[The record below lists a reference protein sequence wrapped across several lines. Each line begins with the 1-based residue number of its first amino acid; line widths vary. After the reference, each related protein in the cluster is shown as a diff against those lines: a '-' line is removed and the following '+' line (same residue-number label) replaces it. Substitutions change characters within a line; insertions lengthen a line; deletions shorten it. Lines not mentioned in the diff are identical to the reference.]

1 MAAPLAARIEERTP
15 CDRRSPSFCLL
26 ALLAPLA
33 ALHAAVDPIEAAVT
47 ASGRPPADRE
57 RDARDHPVEVLRFF
71 GVAPGMTVVDMFGG
85 GGYWSE
91 LIGTIV
97 GATGKVYL
105 YNNAAYLQYAG
116 DALKERTASG
126 RLVNVV
132 PLNAEVGHLGIKPAS
147 VDMVLLVM
155 SYHDVYFKS
164 EDWAVTP
171 EALFADINAMLKPGG
186 ILAIVDHVAAAG
198 SGSSAAQKLH
208 RIDESFARTDIE
220 SRGFKFTGSLD
231 VLRNPPTTTRRAC
244 LIPRSRATPTNSS
257 LDSSSSPPTSP

>member
-1 MAAPLAARIEERTP
+1 MRPPFTVVL
-15 CDRRSPSFCLL
+15 LL
-26 ALLAPLA
+26 ALLAPPTP
-33 ALHAAVDPIEAAVT
+33 LHAAVDPIDAAVAASDRT
-47 ASGRPPADRE
+47 AADHE
-57 RDARDHPVEVLRFF
+57 RDARDHPVEVLHFF
-71 GVAPGMTVVDMFGG
+71 GVAPGMTVVDMFAA
-85 GGYWSE
+85 GGYYSE
-91 LIGTIV
+91 LLGRVV

-105 YNNAAYLQYAG
+105 YNNAAYQGFAG
-116 DALKERTASG
+116 DALKERLASG

-186 ILAIVDHVAAAG
+186 VLAIVDHVAAAD
-198 SGSSAAQKLH
+198 SGSTAAQKLH
-208 RIDESFARTDIE
+208 RIDESFAHTDIE

-231 VLRNPPTTTRRAC
+231 VLRNPADDHTKSVFDPAIQGHTDKFVARFVK
-244 LIPRSRATPTNSS
+244 LPS
-257 LDSSSSPPTSP
+257 TSP

>member
-1 MAAPLAARIEERTP
+1 M
-15 CDRRSPSFCLL
+15 RSQLTVVLML
-26 ALLAPLA
+26 ALLASMTS
-33 ALHAAVDPIEAAVT
+33 LHAAVDPIEAAVAAT
-47 ASGRPPADRE
+47 GRPPADHE

-71 GVAPGMTVVDMFGG
+71 GVAPGMTVVDMFAA

-91 LIGTIV
+91 LIGRTV

-105 YNNAAYLQYAG
+105 YNNAAYQGFAG
-116 DALKERTASG
+116 DALKERLASG

-171 EALFADINAMLKPGG
+171 DALFADINSMLKPGG
-186 ILAIVDHVAAAG
+186 ILAIVDHVAAAD
-198 SGSSAAQKLH
+198 SGSTAAQKLH
-208 RIDESFARTDIE
+208 RIDDAFARTDIE
-220 SRGFKFTGSLD
+220 SRGFKFTGGLD
-231 VLRNPPTTTRRAC
+231 VLRNPADDHTKSVFDPAIQGHTDKFIARFVK
-244 LIPRSRATPTNSS
+244 LPS
-257 LDSSSSPPTSP
+257 TSP